1 MASEDGKALPM
12 VSYWGIWNDG
22 AEAVIPPG
30 MIGAQA
36 VGCENPACTTGCA
49 AVAIAITAGGEII
62 QLRMEP
68 EAARE
73 LSAVIL
79 AAANEAAPAMKGS
92 AN

>member
-1 MASEDGKALPM
+1 MAREDGALPM

-22 AEAVIPPG
+22 PEKEIPPG

-36 VGCENPACTTGCA
+36 VGCANPACKTGCP
-49 AVAIAITAGGEII
+49 AVAVALTTGGEIV

-68 EAARE
+68 DAARE
-73 LSAVIL
+73 FAAIVL
-79 AAANEAAPAMKGS
+79 AAANAAAPAMKGS

>member
-1 MASEDGKALPM
+1 MAGEDDKGLPM

-36 VGCENPACTTGCA
+36 VGCGNPVCTTGCP
-49 AVAIAITAGGEII
+49 AVAIAFTAGGEII

-68 EAARE
+68 DAARE

-79 AAANEAAPAMKGS
+79 AAANEAVPAMKRS